1 MKIKTFRKLSAIEKT
16 NFYKELKKIK
26 DSKDPAAENM
36 WADDWEQQKNTL
48 PYKLEKTELFNN
60 QGEFYIVYDNKKF
73 VCCGGVYR
81 STFSEYVALAGTRTW
96 ISENYRNSHAAG
108 YILLPAHK
116 QWAIDNG
123 YKQIALCFNEYNKNL
138 IKIWKRKRLGE
149 DRRPKTTDRI
159 FSDNLYELD
168 FPVNIQYTKQ
178 WVIYE
183 KLDKDWQFDWSTI
196 KFN

>member
-1 MKIKTFRKLSAIEKT
+1 M
-16 NFYKELKKIK
+16 
-26 DSKDPAAENM
+26 
-36 WADDWEQQKNTL
+36 
-48 PYKLEKTELFNN
+48 
-60 QGEFYIVYDNKKF
+60 
-73 VCCGGVYR
+73 
-81 STFSEYVALAGTRTW
+81 AGTRTW
-96 ISENYRNSHAAG
+96 VSENYRNRQVAA

-138 IKIWKRKRLGE
+138 IRTWKRKRLGE
-149 DRRPKTTDRI
+149 DRSPRTADRI
-159 FSDNLYELD
+159 FYDNLYELD

-183 KLDKDWQFDWSTI
+183 KLDKDWQFDWSTL